1 MRSARG
7 IFSDIREILATRV
20 ATTTILMI
28 HILGTAMVVPYE
40 SISGISDC
48 LLHLHY
54 PVIIQVTKH

>member
-20 ATTTILMI
+20 APTTILMI
-28 HILGTAMVVPYE
+28 HILGAAMVVSYE
-40 SISGISDC
+40 SISGISDY

-54 PVIIQVTKH
+54 RVIMEVTKH